1 MSFSDHIFEKYA
13 IVCKV
18 IDACGTLSGRKKFHT
33 IMYMCKESN
42 YPIHETF
49 KWANYG
55 VYSSE
60 LSGEIEALQN
70 SGFVNETQS
79 ENSSYT
85 TYDYTIS
92 DDGKIFLDKMKEG
105 LLQNCDVELFDRFLN
120 LVKRLNQ
127 YSSRDLELFSSI
139 MFLSK
144 DGEEQ
149 EELIPFL
156 KYLKPQYP
164 RSEILKGMDVVETLK
179 SKFDVAWRQSDF
191 RNVGRW

>member
-1 MSFSDHIFEKYA
+1 MSFSDPIFEKYA

-18 IDACGTLSGRKKFHT
+18 IDACGTLSGRKKFHK
-33 IMYMCKESN
+33 IMYICKESN

-70 SGFVNETQS
+70 SGFVNEAQS

-85 TYDYTIS
+85 TYDYTVS
-92 DDGKIFLDKMKEG
+92 DDGKIFLDKMKKD
-105 LLQNCDVELFDRFLN
+105 LLQNCDKELFDRFLN

-139 MFLSK
+139 IFLSK
-144 DGEEQ
+144 DAEEQ
-149 EELIPFL
+149 EDLIPFL
-156 KYLKPQYP
+156 EYLKPKYP
-164 RSEILKGMDVVETLK
+164 RNEIVEGIDAVGKLK
-179 SKFDVAWRQSDF
+179 SEFDIT
-191 RNVGRW
+191 

>member
-1 MSFSDHIFEKYA
+1 MSFSDRIFEKYA
-13 IVCKV
+13 IICKV
-18 IDACGTLSGRKKFHT
+18 IDACGTLSGRKKFHKM
-33 IMYMCKESN
+33 MYICKESN

-55 VYSSE
+55 VYSLE

-70 SGFVNETQS
+70 SGFVNEAQS

-85 TYDYTIS
+85 TYDYTVS
-92 DDGKIFLDKMKEG
+92 DDGRIFLEKMKED
-105 LLQNCDVELFDRFLN
+105 LLQNYDEKLFDRFLN

-149 EELIPFL
+149 EDLISFL
-156 KYLKPQYP
+156 EYLKPKYP
-164 RSEILKGMDVVETLK
+164 RNEIVKGIDVVGKLK
-179 SKFDVAWRQSDF
+179 SEFDVA
-191 RNVGRW
+191 

>member
-1 MSFSDHIFEKYA
+1 MSFSDPIFEKYA

-18 IDACGTLSGRKKFHT
+18 IDACGTLSGRKKFHK
-33 IMYMCKESN
+33 IMYICKESN

-70 SGFVNETQS
+70 SGFVNEAQS

-85 TYDYTIS
+85 TYDYTLP
-92 DDGKIFLDKMKEG
+92 DEGKIFLDKMKED
-105 LLQNCDVELFDRFLN
+105 LLQNYDEDLFDKFLE

-127 YSSRDLELFSSI
+127 FSSSDLELFSSI
-139 MFLSK
+139 IFLSK

-156 KYLKPQYP
+156 EYLKPQYS
-164 RSEILKGMDVVETLK
+164 RDKIMKGIDVVGELK
-179 SKFDVAWRQSDF
+179 SEFDIA
-191 RNVGRW
+191 

>member
-18 IDACGTLSGRKKFHT
+18 IDACGTLSGRKKFHKM
-33 IMYMCKESN
+33 MYICKESN

-70 SGFVNETQS
+70 SGFVNEVQS

-85 TYDYTIS
+85 TYDYTVS
-92 DDGKIFLDKMKEG
+92 GDGKIFLDKMKED
-105 LLQNCDVELFDRFLN
+105 LLQNCDGDLFDKFLN

-127 YSSRDLELFSSI
+127 FSSRDLELFSSI
-139 MFLSK
+139 MFLYN

-149 EELIPFL
+149 EDLISFL
-156 KYLKPQYP
+156 KYLKPKYS
-164 RSEILKGMDVVETLK
+164 RNEIMKGIDVVGKLK
-179 SKFDVAWRQSDF
+179 SEFDIA
-191 RNVGRW
+191 

>member
-18 IDACGTLSGRKKFHT
+18 IDACGTLSGRKKFHK
-33 IMYMCKESN
+33 IMYICKESN

-49 KWANYG
+49 KWATYG

-60 LSGEIEALQN
+60 LSGEIESLQS
-70 SGFVNETQS
+70 SGFVNEIQS
-79 ENSSYT
+79 KNSSYT

-92 DDGKIFLDKMKEG
+92 DDGKVFLDKMKED
-105 LLQNCDVELFDRFLN
+105 LLQNCDGELSDRFLS

-127 YSSRDLELFSSI
+127 CSSRDLELFSSI

-144 DGEEQ
+144 DDEEQ
-149 EELIPFL
+149 EDLISFL
-156 KYLKPQYP
+156 EYLKPKYL
-164 RSEILKGMDVVETLK
+164 RNEIVEGIAAVGKLK
-179 SKFDVAWRQSDF
+179 SEFDIT
-191 RNVGRW
+191 